1 MGYSVRKFALSQAR
15 MYAGTQR
22 DEDGHRGMHRRIA
35 REIADAVPHIVV
47 QFSMYLLPIFL

>member
-22 DEDGHRGMHRRIA
+22 DEDGHRGMHRQIA